1 MKSYVAQMIDLHLSH
16 VKHTNS
22 KNVYTGL
29 GGSHTANTGRGLSS
43 RGKVEEVVN

>member
-1 MKSYVAQMIDLHLSH
+1 MAQMKDLHLIH
-16 VKHTNS
+16 IKHKNA

-29 GGSHTANTGRGLSS
+29 GGSHMANTGRGLSS